1 MSPIRRFTLATIV
14 ALLPA
19 CASAPSNALSQAS
32 ERPSSASV
40 TSGAA
45 MESTPS
51 AEPASPPAKE
61 TGAQSSANSAPAQ
74 EPPKSEPS
82 PAPQAPARR
91 SRMIQDDRIETSA
104 AATDK
109 LVALPSRD
117 LAGHAAEERA
127 RAAFAALSEKEQREL
142 LDYLTLECR
151 SLGGFQRSLIDYVE
165 GSVAENPRLTPLI
178 APLSWFETSEHA
190 PAQIIPRA
198 PLDAAANEVQA
209 VCNTIHGAAG
219 QRRADSGWIY
229 DYALRALR
237 RLPHEDDPRRV
248 FENALIGLPPGWDL
262 AEAWIEMQLDD
273 GSQQKAAEAFG
284 HAYTD
289 RQGGVYPGVTL
300 YDAHASRTSIEMP
313 DVDALGLV
321 HTLSGDW
328 TTWKAMVPAQQQA
341 PLYARVAELF
351 APLFRHRSLRENL
364 ARTFVC
370 GTTELRDGY
379 QANLDNFHALWESCS
394 SDPARLREKLPNSD
408 GWRDFLAQWGDR
420 VAAERELMQ
429 KATERRATLDRDLP
443 RVRATLLRVLGEV
456 GAFARIEKPPEFR

>member
-1 MSPIRRFTLATIV
+1 MRPFRRFTVATI

-19 CASAPSNALSQAS
+19 CASAPSSSCSDAAGEPRASLMAEPANARQSAPATPPANEEGRPKPAS
-32 ERPSSASV
+32 
-40 TSGAA
+40 
-45 MESTPS
+45 STPS
-51 AEPASPPAKE
+51 QDPPKPEPA
-61 TGAQSSANSAPAQ
+61 
-74 EPPKSEPS
+74 
-82 PAPQAPARR
+82 PAPQPPARR
-91 SRMIQDDRIETSA
+91 SRMIRDDRIDTPA

-117 LAGHAAEERA
+117 LAGHEAEERA
-127 RAAFAALSEKEQREL
+127 RAAFGALSEKEQRDL
-142 LDYLTLECR
+142 VDYLTLECR

-165 GSVAENPRLTPLI
+165 GSVAENPRLTPQI
-178 APLSWFETSEHA
+178 VPLTWF
-190 PAQIIPRA
+190 
-198 PLDAAANEVQA
+198 
-209 VCNTIHGAAG
+209 
-219 QRRADSGWIY
+219 

-237 RLPHEDDPRRV
+237 RLPHEEDPRRV
-248 FENALIGLPPGWDL
+248 FENALVGLPPGWDL

-328 TTWKAMVPAQQQA
+328 TTWKAMVPAEQQQ

-394 SDPARLREKLPNSD
+394 SDPARLRERLPQPD
-408 GWRDFLAQWGDR
+408 AWRDFLSQWGDR